1 MLSATRNWFTIV
13 GLIFKSFYS
22 SLGWNEHFKFKLKYV
37 SQSALNLKAND
48 KEHNMYVKLYITRL
62 LIWFSLKE
70 MSVMSTSKMFCSKF
84 MRVTPPSPLAYCV
97 PPYFGL
103 AYCVPLFLASHTV
116 YCLTTKNNHFGR
128 FHLHKEDKITVCF
141 MHMYV
146 QSFLKT
152 LSTVF
157 LLVRLTRFW
166 PPNINV

>member
-1 MLSATRNWFTIV
+1 
-13 GLIFKSFYS
+13 
-22 SLGWNEHFKFKLKYV
+22 
-37 SQSALNLKAND
+37 
-48 KEHNMYVKLYITRL
+48 MYVKLYITRL

-116 YCLTTKNNHFGR
+116 YCLTTKNNHFGC
-128 FHLHKEDKITVCF
+128 FIYIKKKINDC
-141 MHMYV
+141 MSHARV

-152 LSTVF
+152 LALMC
-157 LLVRLTRFW
+157 LLVICHRCWT
-166 PPNINV
+166 PQINVQVYKCWNDPHKIASEARAQKIDYFFAICLCISRVLCFCTATYLHCH